1 MDFASSRGAVVSK
14 KTFRIYFFLL
24 LIIGDNN
31 KFLVRSWLKVEK
43 EQNVLLELKI
53 DLSSYFVKNL
63 NINFISN
70 K

>member
-31 KFLVRSWLKVEK
+31 KFLEVGVEK